1 MGAIRARKHRS
12 KNLRASSCPNP
23 PGPLRASM
31 NLDPKTSR
39 NGGAPPTIHLEYIQ
53 NRAEAGDE
61 DGVAAVEEYHRALFL
76 NRHAGDLERHQQQG
90 KLHEDRLVY
99 LETRL
104 RDARSKLAGLDPL
117 SPVDVNGE
125 RDVRPTAPWN
135 LWDRAMFLASLLGI
149 ASLLIFGV
157 LNVSFNL
164 LESGLVT
171 FVESPVRAYFW
182 AALLPVGALAV
193 KVGWDFLQSP
203 RRRERYLWTCLL
215 AGITGVLVWVA
226 AYASVYPTLSRST
239 DEQIAALT
247 VFDADEAGT
256 GLGELTA
263 AGAKRIDMI
272 IVTAQAIAEIFL
284 SAVLGMYMTM
294 IYTRHRPVRL
304 ARNPGFDQW
313 DEERRSLE
321 DAVAQER
328 AALASARGGESQLKN
343 QLSAF
348 VAFARSMFEKETAVR
363 RNESHRQRLLLDQ
376 ISTQLRAQLETV
388 GSRGATAPAPER
400 PTLAFTPENGK

>member
-1 MGAIRARKHRS
+1 
-12 KNLRASSCPNP
+12 
-23 PGPLRASM
+23 M
-31 NLDPKTSR
+31 NQDPKINR
-39 NGGAPPTIHLEYIQ
+39 NGGTPPTIHLEYIQ

-61 DGVAAVEEYHRALFL
+61 DGVAAVEEYHRAIFL

-135 LWDRAMFLASLLGI
+135 LWDRAMFVASLLGI

-171 FVESPVRAYFW
+171 FVESPVRGYFW

-215 AGITGVLVWVA
+215 SGLAGVLVWVA

-247 VFDADEAGT
+247 VFDADENGA
-256 GLGELTA
+256 GLGGLTA

-284 SAVLGMYMTM
+284 S
-294 IYTRHRPVRL
+294 
-304 ARNPGFDQW
+304 
-313 DEERRSLE
+313 
-321 DAVAQER
+321 VAQER
-328 AALASARGGESQLKN
+328 AAIANARGGESQLKH
-343 QLSAF
+343 QLTAF

-376 ISTQLRAQLETV
+376 ISTQLRTQLETV
-388 GSRGATAPAPER
+388 GNRGATAPPPER